1 MATLRDIRRRI
12 ASVKSTQQ
20 ITRAMKMVA
29 AAKLRRAQERI
40 LASRP
45 YASRMREIL
54 RSVALRADPSSHPLL
69 TEREVKRVDLIVVTA
84 DKGLC
89 GAFNAN
95 VMKRAA
101 VYIEDNATLS
111 PTLICVGKKGRDF
124 FARRGRAIAAE
135 YIDVFRAVSYDAAM
149 AVAGKAVERFLS
161 GETDRVD
168 IVFNKFKSVMSQEV
182 TVTTLIPV
190 PPLDITEGEAVVDFL
205 YEPDPKAIIE
215 ALVPRDVETQIYTS
229 LLESQ
234 AGELGARMTAMDSAT
249 NNASEMIGSL
259 TLHYNKAR
267 QAAITK
273 ELIEIVSG
281 AEALQG

>member
-45 YASRMREIL
+45 YASRMREII
-54 RSVALRADPSSHPLL
+54 RSVALRADPTTHPLL
-69 TEREVKRVDLIVVTA
+69 TEREVKKVDLIVITA

-101 VYIEDNATLS
+101 LYLEDNAELS
-111 PTLICVGKKGRDF
+111 PTLICVGKKGRDYF
-124 FARRGRAIAAE
+124 SRRGKPIAAE
-135 YIDVFRAVSYDAAM
+135 FIDVFRAVGYDSAM
-149 AVAGKAVERFLS
+149 EIAGQAVERFLS

-168 IVFNKFKSVMSQEV
+168 IVFNRFKSVMTQEV
-182 TVTTLIPV
+182 AIETLVPI
-190 PPLDITEGEAVVDFL
+190 PPLDINEGEVVVDFL
-205 YEPDPKAIIE
+205 YEPDPKSIID
-215 ALVPRDVETQIYTS
+215 ALIPKDVETQVYTT

-249 NNASEMIGSL
+249 NNAVEMIGSL
-259 TLHYNKAR
+259 TLHYNKVR
-267 QAAITK
+267 QGAITT